1 MIITGVIGAVTA
13 MIIGTKTTG
22 SVMITG
28 TKVAGDVMITRAE
41 AIGVV
46 IIHNQDKTVDS
57 NLIKTTMVMIEVTSH
72 NRQIITE
79 ETVTGATMVAAVNLL
94 KLQTQDKAALPVQDY
109 KFPLP

>member
-1 MIITGVIGAVTA
+1 
-13 MIIGTKTTG
+13 
-22 SVMITG
+22 MITG

-79 ETVTGATMVAAVNLL
+79 EAVTGATMVAAVNLL